1 MFLGFNIDA
10 WITIITVLSMFT
22 VLLVTKLRTDLVF
35 LGAIA
40 ILFVTGV
47 LNAKEAFSGFSSTS
61 VVVIG
66 VLFIVV
72 AGLMH
77 TGVLQWIVKN
87 LLGQPN
93 SYSKAVV
100 RLMLPVAALS
110 SFLSNTTVVALFVN
124 IVKMW
129 SKKLNIS
136 PSKLLIPLSY
146 ASGMGGVCTLIGTP
160 PNLIISGLY
169 AEHTGTAMNI
179 LTTTIPGLF
188 CLFVGV
194 LSIIAMRK
202 LLPERKAPEGAFES
216 TGEYTLELRVPSDNP
231 YIGQTLG
238 EAGLYHVNGGSLLE
252 LYHFDDVLSP
262 ISEDE
267 PIMGGDHLVYA
278 GQIDELIEMAEK
290 HQLVS
295 ADHHVFT
302 MSELDMSRQ
311 LRTAYV
317 NFGSKLIGKTIG
329 GTAFERENNLVLAAV
344 ARRGE
349 RINQAPRQV
358 VLQAGDTLLFLCPKN
373 ININTSS
380 LTSDLC
386 FFDSDDVPNIG
397 RGTLVST
404 TIMILMV
411 VLSALNVMP
420 LLQCAFLAAIAM
432 LAFRCC
438 TPTQAM
444 KSINGEILMV
454 FAGSVV
460 LGLAIQKTGIAER
473 LAFGILDVCG
483 TNPLVVMTAIC
494 FVGTFITE
502 FISNTAAGALRALP
516 VPCGPDGQRQLQLCY
531 AHRLAHPHAGLRPWR
546 LPLQRL
552 HAHRLADEHHH
563 PRSQHPDSE
572 HHLSINPIT
581 ITHRIVPPIKLPCP
595 KPEQGSFFGPGGSW
609 HLCAPGSGADQRPL
623 TFAPDYRLCSKCP
636 MLNIV

>member
-1 MFLGFNIDA
+1 MYMESFELFGFNIYA
-10 WITIITVLSMFT
+10 WITIVTVLSMFT
-22 VLLVTKLRTDLVF
+22 VLLLTKLRTDLVF

-47 LNAKEAFSGFSSTS
+47 LDAKEAFSGFSSTS

-87 LLGQPN
+87 LLGQPS

-202 LLPERKAPEGAFES
+202 LLPDRKAPDSAFES
-216 TGEYTLELRVPSDNP
+216 TGEYTVELRVPSDNP
-231 YIGQTLG
+231 YIGKTLS
-238 EAGLYHVNGGSLLE
+238 EAGLYHVNGGSLIE
-252 LYHFDDVLSP
+252 MYHFDDIQTP

-278 GQIDELIEMAEK
+278 GQIDELIEMADS
-290 HQLVS
+290 HQLVA

-302 MSELDMSRQ
+302 MSELDKNVQ
-311 LRTAYV
+311 IRTAYV
-317 NFGSKLIGKTIG
+317 NFGSSLIGKTMIG
-329 GTAFERENNLVLAAV
+329 SSFEKNNNLMLAAV

-349 RINQAPRQV
+349 RINEAPRQV

-373 ININTSS
+373 VKINTST

-420 LLQCAFLAAIAM
+420 LLQCAFLAAMAM

-438 TPTQAM
+438 TPAQAM

-483 TNPLVVMTAIC
+483 SNPLVVMTAIC
-494 FVGTFITE
+494 LVGTFITE
-502 FISNTAAGALRALP
+502 FISNTAAGAMFFPIMYQAAEKLGYEPFPFLVALMIS
-516 VPCGPDGQRQLQLCY
+516 VSSSF
-531 AHRLAHPHAGLRPWR
+531 AT
-546 LPLQRL
+546 
-552 HAHRLADEHHH
+552 
-563 PRSQHPDSE
+563 
-572 HHLSINPIT
+572 PIGSP
-581 ITHRIVPPIKLPCP
+581 THMLVY
-595 KPEQGSFFGPGGSW
+595 GPGGYRFSDFMRIG
-609 HLCAPGSGADQRPL
+609 LLMNIIILAANILIVNIIYPL
-623 TFAPDYRLCSKCP
+623 TPLP
-636 MLNIV
+636 